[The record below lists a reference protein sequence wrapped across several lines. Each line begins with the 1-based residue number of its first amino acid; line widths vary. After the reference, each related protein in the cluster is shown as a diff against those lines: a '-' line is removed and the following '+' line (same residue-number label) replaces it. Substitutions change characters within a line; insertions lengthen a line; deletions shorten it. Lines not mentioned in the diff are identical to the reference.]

1 MCFNQCLQLAT
12 PTAVFLL
19 DMLSLCGDQQ
29 GNGVVGS
36 SLACSTDDSDIAA
49 GSSSSSSISGTA
61 GDSSTA
67 GRPGGIPGTTAAST
81 GIQPTQ
87 QEGGSGEDDT
97 LPPLQARLSALLLRL
112 FGDGS
117 IIKAGFGLQTD
128 IARLCESYPWLP
140 CFGAEGPVPL
150 R

>member
-1 MCFNQCLQLAT
+1 MCRHQCLQLAT

-19 DMLSLCGDQQ
+19 DMLTLCGDRQ
-29 GNGVVGS
+29 GNGVVGG
-36 SLACSTDDSDIAA
+36 SLACSADDSGIAA
-49 GSSSSSSISGTA
+49 GSSSSISSSGTA
-61 GDSSTA
+61 GDSGTA
-67 GRPGGIPGTTAAST
+67 GSPGGIPGTVTAST

-87 QEGGSGEDDT
+87 REGSSGEDDA

-128 IARLCESYPWLP
+128 VARLCESYPWLP
-140 CFGAEGPVPL
+140 CFGSEGPVPL